1 MMTREMRNA
10 ACCAVVVLCLAA
22 TWAPGVTAGSSAD
35 SLQGAGSTLVSPLV
49 ARWALTYND
58 QVGTQITYSPIG
70 SGGGIA
76 LISARTV
83 DFGTSDA
90 PLTADQFTLA
100 AGVVQ
105 IPWALS
111 ATSIPYNLPG
121 LNARLRLTGPL
132 IAKIYLGTINRWN
145 DPQIRA
151 INPGLNLPSLQITP
165 IYRSDASGTTFN
177 FTDYL
182 SRVSPEWKQRVGN
195 STAVEFPA
203 GAPAAH
209 SSGVA
214 DRLSNTV
221 GGIAYVDVEVAY
233 SLTNHLQFASV
244 QNRAHAFTLPGL
256 RSISAAAST
265 VHAVPAGN
273 ALSIVDPP
281 ATQRLAYPI
290 STFTYVLVPLKAP
303 KAMVLRRFIFWA
315 LTSGQKLGAPLFF
328 SPIPKVVLVAA
339 ERTLNKITT

>member
-1 MMTREMRNA
+1 MRNGAHCALLAVCLVATSASGATA
-10 ACCAVVVLCLAA
+10 A
-22 TWAPGVTAGSSAD
+22 SSAD
-35 SLQGAGSTLVSPLV
+35 SLQGAGSTLVAPLV
-49 ARWALTYND
+49 ARWASAYND
-58 QVGTQITYSPIG
+58 QTGTQIMYNPIG

-76 LISARTV
+76 GISARTV

-90 PLTADQFTLA
+90 PLTAEQFKLA

-121 LNARLRLTGPL
+121 LTARLRLTGPV
-132 IAKIYLGTINRWN
+132 IARIYLGTITRWN

-151 INPGLNLPSLQITP
+151 INPGLNLPPLQITP

-182 SRVSPEWKQRVGN
+182 SHVSPEWKQRIGN

-214 DRLSNTV
+214 DRLGNTV
-221 GGIAYVDVEVAY
+221 GAIGYVEVAY

-244 QNRAHAFTLPGL
+244 ENSAHAFTLPGL

-265 VHAVPAGN
+265 VHAVPPGN

-290 STFTYVLVPLKAP
+290 STFTYVIVPMSAP

-315 LTSGQKLGAPLFF
+315 LTRGQQFGAPLFF

-339 ERTLNKITT
+339 ERTLNKIST